1 MKPLVISF
9 SGGRTSAYMT
19 KLLQEKYRNKREI
32 ITIFANTGK
41 EREETLEFV
50 NQCDK
55 SFGFKTNW
63 IESYQHHGQRKSPG
77 FRIVDFESA
86 SRNGE
91 PFEDMIKKHGI
102 PNVSF
107 PHCSRELKK
116 RPIENFLK
124 KIGVNEYDMALGI
137 RLDEPKRLTPK
148 PKIIYPLHR
157 EFPTTKLMV
166 NQWWS
171 KQPFDLR
178 LKDYEGNCDLCW
190 KKSKRKILTLLLES
204 PSRMDWWNT
213 MELKYGD
220 YIPNGQSSHR
230 QLPITFFRDN
240 ESVIEL
246 LEESKLPF
254 KKQEDAFTLE
264 QLMFTQMEFDFEE
277 FGCGANSCEPF

>member
-19 KLLQEKYRNKREI
+19 KLLQEKYGNKREI

-55 SFGFKTNW
+55 SFGFKTTW

-102 PNVSF
+102 PNISF

-137 RLDEPKRLTPK
+137 RLDEPKRLAPK

-220 YIPNGQSSHR
+220 YIPTGQSSHR

-240 ESVIEL
+240 ESVLEL

>member
-41 EREETLEFV
+41 EREETLKFV
-50 NQCDK
+50 NQCDE
-55 SFGFKTNW
+55 SFGFKTTW

-77 FRIVDFESA
+77 FRIVDFKSA

-91 PFEDMIKKHGI
+91 PFEDMIRKHGI

-124 KIGVNEYDMALGI
+124 KIGVKEYEMAIGI
-137 RLDEPKRLTPK
+137 RVDEPKRLAPK
-148 PKIIYPLHR
+148 PNIIYPLHR

-171 KQPFDLR
+171 KQQFNLQ

-190 KKSKRKILTLLLES
+190 KKSKRKILTLLLEN
-204 PSRMDWWNT
+204 PSRMDWWND

-220 YIPNGQSSHR
+220 YIPIGQSSHR

-240 ESVIEL
+240 ESVLEL

-277 FGCGANSCEPF
+277 FGCGVNSCEPF

>member
-19 KLLQEKYRNKREI
+19 KLLQEKYKNKREI

-55 SFGFKTNW
+55 SFGFKTTW
-63 IESYQHHGQRKSPG
+63 IEIYQHHGQRKSPG

-91 PFEDMIKKHGI
+91 PFEDMIRKHGI

-124 KIGVNEYDMALGI
+124 KIGVNEYEMALGI

-148 PKIIYPLHR
+148 PNIIYPLHR

-171 KQPFDLR
+171 KQQFDLQ

-190 KKSKRKILTLLLES
+190 KKSKRKILTLLLEN
-204 PSRMDWWNT
+204 PSRMHWWNN

-220 YIPNGQSSHR
+220 YIPTGQSSHR

-240 ESVIEL
+240 ESVLEL